1 METLLILLGVLGFG
15 AIIISVHVF
24 SAGQEIYDD
33 DASEG
38 ATGAGVR
45 ERNGGNRRSGLEV
58 VFPLLVNDTVVNE
71 ERRTLPERRQSVA

>member
-1 METLLILLGVLGFG
+1 MDTLLILLGVIGFG

-24 SAGQEIYDD
+24 SAGQEVYDED
-33 DASEG
+33 LSEG

-58 VFPLLVNDTVVNE
+58 VFPLLVNGTMVNE
-71 ERRTLPERRQSVA
+71 DRRSRPDRRQAVG